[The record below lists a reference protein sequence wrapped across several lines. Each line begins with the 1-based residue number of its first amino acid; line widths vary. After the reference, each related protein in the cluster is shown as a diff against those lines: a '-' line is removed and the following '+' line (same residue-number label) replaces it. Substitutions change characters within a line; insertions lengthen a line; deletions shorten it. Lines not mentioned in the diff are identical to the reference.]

1 MKKEYI
7 NEVAW
12 GKILTFFSGIEGIC
26 NKANRF
32 LAGIAYDFD

>member
-12 GKILTFFSGIEGIC
+12 GKILTFLVVLKESILDAS
-26 NKANRF
+26 AN
-32 LAGIAYDFD
+32 LKNL